1 MSARPAP
8 ASEVP
13 SGLRA
18 AYVLALAL
26 PAMAAPLPLLW
37 TEGASPTALALYEAG
52 VVLLWW
58 RARRGTPVRLSDG
71 FLNVVG
77 LSYFVFLGFEIARL
91 HHGLLRSV
99 SHLLLF
105 TAVAKLASLKRQGEA
120 RTALLV
126 LFLLTLASA
135 SSSTHVAS
143 LFYFGAMALLGF
155 RALCRL
161 AVLADFEDAPPE
173 RVLHSVP
180 TGGLA
185 WTAVAAAGLLAVPLF
200 YGLPRLRSPFALA
213 PARLEESLSTA
224 LTADRVELESFG
236 AAKRSDRVILSM
248 EVEPVRAL
256 GRALRLRESVFTEYR
271 SGVWTRAP
279 YRREDLSRRV
289 PAGDR
294 QSSAWAP
301 AGRRPLVGQVSIDL
315 NLFTNGFLFLPYGA
329 AGLKLERGF
338 PHGYPDGVI
347 QVAGVRRS
355 IQYGVSLRAVEPRGP
370 GSSAID
376 PGDVPPEIRAYAQR
390 LTGDLTDRRA
400 IYRRIEEHLNANF
413 VYTLDPPHA
422 DGDPV
427 VHFLLRS
434 KAGHCE
440 YFASAAALMLA
451 SRGIPAR
458 LVTGSYGGE
467 VGFLSRSFVV
477 RGDNLHAWVEA
488 DLDGTGFAM
497 VDPTPAAGLP
507 AAARR
512 VSWLTRLTSLGREIE
527 FFYDR
532 RILGFDSL
540 DQAAV
545 FDAARQTM
553 DSAADAVSSWKKAW
567 RSAPASAGGWAL
579 GAVGTIAL
587 LLFGADRL
595 RRRSRVSLATK
606 AYLALRRLAARK
618 LGSLSPA
625 VPPAE
630 VARLLSL
637 AVPEGSDDARAIVG
651 IYCADAFGGIDPGP
665 AAIREIGERLKRLK
679 KLAS

>member
-1 MSARPAP
+1 MSARKP
-8 ASEVP
+8 ASNEVP

-26 PAMAAPLPLLW
+26 PAIAAPFPLFW
-37 TEGASPTALALYEAG
+37 TDGASPFALALYVAA

-58 RARRGTPVRLSDG
+58 RARRGDPVRVSDA
-71 FLNVVG
+71 FLNVIG
-77 LSYFVFLGFEIARL
+77 LSYFLFLAFEIARL

-105 TAVAKLASLKRQGEA
+105 TAIAKLASLKRPGEA

-143 LFYFGAMALLGF
+143 LLYFGAMALLGF

-161 AVLADFEDAPPE
+161 AVLADFEEAPPKHIL
-173 RVLHSVP
+173 RSVP

-185 WTAVAAAGLLAVPLF
+185 LTAVAVAALLTVPLF
-200 YGLPRLRSPFALA
+200 YALPRLRSPFALA

-224 LTADRVELESFG
+224 LTADRVDLETFG
-236 AAKRSDRVILSM
+236 AAKRSDRVILSID
-248 EVEPVRAL
+248 VDTPRVL
-256 GRALRLRESVFTEYR
+256 GSVLRLRESVFTVYR

-279 YRREDLSRRV
+279 YGKADLRRPV
-289 PAGDR
+289 PPGERLAP
-294 QSSAWAP
+294 AWAP
-301 AGRRPLVGQVSIDL
+301 PPRRGAVGQVSIDL

-329 AGLKLERGF
+329 SGLKMERGF
-338 PHGYPDGVI
+338 PHGYPDGVV
-347 QVAGVRRS
+347 QVGGTRRS
-355 IQYGVSLRAVEPRGP
+355 IRYGATVGSGAPRGI
-370 GSSAID
+370 GTSAID
-376 PGDVPPEIRAYAQR
+376 PALVPPEVRDYALR
-390 LTGDLTDRRA
+390 LTGGLSDPTEM
-400 IYRRIEEHLNANF
+400 YRRIEEELNTHF
-413 VYTLDPPHA
+413 VYTLDPPPA
-422 DGDPV
+422 SGDPV

-440 YFASAAALMLA
+440 FFASAAALMLTA
-451 SRGIPAR
+451 RGVPAR

-467 VGFLSRSFVV
+467 SGLLSRSIVV

-488 DLDGTGFAM
+488 DLDGTGFT
-497 VDPTPAAGLP
+497 VLDPTPAAGLP
-507 AAARR
+507 AATRR

-553 DSAADAVSSWKKAW
+553 DSAAGAVSSWKLAW
-567 RSAPASAGGWAL
+567 KNVPSSAGGWAL
-579 GAVGTIAL
+579 AVAAAAVS
-587 LLFGADRL
+587 LLFAADRW
-595 RRRSRVSLATK
+595 RRRRRLSAATK
-606 AYLALRRLAARK
+606 AYLALRRLASRR
-618 LGSLSPA
+618 LGDLSA
-625 VPPAE
+625 SVPPAE
-630 VARLLSL
+630 VARRVSETL
-637 AVPEGSDDARAIVG
+637 PTGSEDAEAIVR
-651 IYCADAFGGIDPGP
+651 IYCADAFGGVSPGSLQV
-665 AAIREIGERLKRLK
+665 RELRERLQRLRR
-679 KLAS
+679 AV